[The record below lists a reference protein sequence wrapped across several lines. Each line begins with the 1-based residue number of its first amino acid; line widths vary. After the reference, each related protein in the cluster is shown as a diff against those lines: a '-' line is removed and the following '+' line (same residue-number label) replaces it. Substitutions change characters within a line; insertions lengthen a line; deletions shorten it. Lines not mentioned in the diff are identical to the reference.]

1 LLLDNQKSN
10 TIKSNINILGGYK
23 DFDAIPMMIGND
35 ELQLVERTQASKQ
48 RYIKAIEETFLS
60 YRTSEAGLLFKQAM
74 ASSQLTMNAKLRIM
88 SLQFYAIDRLFQ
100 ILFDQCF
107 LNVLNS
113 GRAAITK
120 HDVIAF
126 LDEKINNNE
135 IEVDWSRETIDTVSR
150 KFLTILKKL
159 GYLEGKRKKKFKGI
173 YNGPDFLVFY
183 HYWLAS
189 FDETSNVFASKFF
202 SLLMVSEEKYL
213 FLMKQDEI
221 RDHLDWH
228 YTGNRFT
235 VEPKLTI
242 NEYAN
247 EL

>member
-1 LLLDNQKSN
+1 MSKKAN

-35 ELQLVERTQASKQ
+35 ELQLDERTQASKK

-60 YRTSEAGLLFKQAM
+60 YGSSESGLLFKQAM
-74 ASSQLTMNAKLRIM
+74 ASEKLSINAKLRIM
-88 SLQFYAIDRLFQ
+88 TLQFYAVDRLFQ
-100 ILFDQCF
+100 ILFDECF
-107 LNVLNS
+107 LNILSS
-113 GRAAITK
+113 GRVTITK

-126 LDEKINNNE
+126 LDEKINNFE
-135 IEVDWSRETIDTVSR
+135 IAVDWSRETIDTVSR

-159 GYLEGKRKKKFKGI
+159 DYLEGKRKKRLKGV
-173 YNGPDFLVFY
+173 YNGSDFLVFY
-183 HYWLAS
+183 HYWLEA
-189 FDETSNVFASKFF
+189 FDDTSDVFASKFF

-221 RDHLDWH
+221 RDNLDWH
-228 YTGNRFT
+228 YSGNRFT
-235 VEPKLTI
+235 VEPKLLI
-242 NEYAN
+242 KEYVN